1 MEQQNNRF
9 KLMFGTIVVNTSVHH
24 NRTETGET
32 PVPLAGC
39 HLSTRL
45 V

>member
-9 KLMFGTIVVNTSVHH
+9 KLMFRTIVVNTSVHH
-24 NRTETGET
+24 NRTETGEIQ
-32 PVPLAGC
+32 VWLAGC
-39 HLSTRL
+39 HLPTRL